1 MRLLVFDNEIS
12 ILASIRAM
20 LRAKRPEWDVR
31 YVADS
36 AEALN
41 RLIHENYD
49 VVLSDLHMPK
59 LDGITMIRQAQA
71 VMPNTPLVF
80 VTGYKDRYA
89 AAAWDLG
96 AFAVLDKPI
105 QVDLLITTLEAAFA
119 SRSPMTGKAF

>member
-1 MRLLVFDNEIS
+1 MRLLVVDNEIS

-20 LRAKRPEWDVR
+20 LRAKRPDWTVE
-31 YVADS
+31 YVDDS

-41 RLIHENYD
+41 RLIRNNYD

-59 LDGITMIRQAQA
+59 LDGITMIRQAQG
-71 VMPNTPLVF
+71 VLPNTPLVF

-105 QVDLLITTLEAAFA
+105 QVDLLIATLEAALA
-119 SRSPMTGKAF
+119 SRSTMTGKAP